1 MPDEMSSRPD
11 RRRVAVGTESEI
23 EYFAHK
29 YGLAVEQVADLIH
42 QYGHSRARLDA
53 AALRLAD

>member
-1 MPDEMSSRPD
+1 
-11 RRRVAVGTESEI
+11 VGTESEI